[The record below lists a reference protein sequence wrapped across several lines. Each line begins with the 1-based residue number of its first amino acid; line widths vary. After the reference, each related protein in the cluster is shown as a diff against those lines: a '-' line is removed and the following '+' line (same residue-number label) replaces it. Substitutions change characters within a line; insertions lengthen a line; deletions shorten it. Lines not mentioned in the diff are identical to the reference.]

1 MGVEPP
7 RRETP
12 WDHAPRPEPEPPPGL
27 STPKKVAAGAF
38 VAVLYAGGMGFRG
51 DWLPGIVGG
60 ILAGDRAL
68 HGPQPDR
75 GAPRSGAARERRQSI
90 GQGRRSSNLCR
101 YEVLSQAS
109 SEGSGSNG
117 LPPSYQPGAVHISKC
132 RWQPLARPVWPT

>member
-1 MGVEPP
+1 VGVEPP

-60 ILAGDRAL
+60 MLAGIVLFMVLNRIE
-68 HGPQPDR
+68 
-75 GAPRSGAARERRQSI
+75 ERRRQRL
-90 GQGRRSSNLCR
+90 RRR
-101 YEVLSQAS
+101 
-109 SEGSGSNG
+109 
-117 LPPSYQPGAVHISKC
+117 
-132 RWQPLARPVWPT
+132 